1 MMRASKP
8 SDTAGRLEVTDK
20 IGLPL
25 SYANSIY
32 QRAELG
38 ADLVTCLA
46 EVGLNW
52 ALSQLSTDC
61 RAWGTYGLAQ
71 YVT

>member
-1 MMRASKP
+1 MMRASNTEP
-8 SDTAGRLEVTDK
+8 SDTVGCRLEKTDK

-38 ADLVTCLA
+38 AELVTCLA
-46 EVGLNW
+46 ELGLNW
-52 ALSQLSTDC
+52 AQLS
-61 RAWGTYGLAQ
+61 
-71 YVT
+71 